1 MTRRAIRSQNLRLA
15 LLVLLFSAACGSG
28 VTPMQPDATTS
39 QLTPKQLLMRAMLTK
54 AKAGRFQAPPKGY
67 HYAAPV
73 DCRVDSPHGFHGQP
87 IYLCKISITKL
98 DYGHLY
104 EWGAWYHGALHTHA
118 TDPTL
123 IKTITGPFDPPF

>member
-1 MTRRAIRSQNLRLA
+1 MTRRTIRSRTLRLT
-15 LLVLLFSAACGSG
+15 LLLLLLSAGCGG
-28 VTPMQPDATTS
+28 EKPVGHDANKQPAS
-39 QLTPKQLLMRAMLTK
+39 KQLLIRAMLHG
-54 AKAGRFQAPPKGY
+54 AKAGDFQAPPKGY

-87 IYLCKISITKL
+87 IYLCKISIAKL

-104 EWGAWYHGALHTHA
+104 ERGAWYHGALHTHA
-118 TDPTL
+118 TDPKL